1 MKKILYILSFLTLTI
16 SASFAQED
24 EGRNGEKMRERMREY
39 IQKRLNLSSTEA
51 NRFTP
56 VFLAYFNELRTTNQQ
71 YRGDKLIL
79 QQKIVDLRLRYRDQF
94 KPIMGDKRSNDLFK
108 YEHDFVNEV
117 VRIRQERMQGRS
129 GNKPVK
135 RIRGQLP

>member
-1 MKKILYILSFLTLTI
+1 MKRIFYIICFLTFTF

-39 IQKRLNLSSTEA
+39 IQKRLNLTNAEA
-51 NRFTP
+51 DRFTP
-56 VFLAYFNELRTTNQQ
+56 VFLTYFNELRATNQQ
-71 YRGDKLIL
+71 FRGDKLIL

-94 KPIMGDKRSNDLFK
+94 KPIMGDKRSNDVFK
-108 YEHDFVNEV
+108 FEHDFVSEV
-117 VRIRQERMQGRS
+117 VRIRQERMQGR
-129 GNKPVK
+129 GADRPVK